1 MVPSINVKV
10 VQFNGE
16 DILEKVEL
24 QPSEKVSTL
33 IDKVKHALGHAPG
46 VDLIGTN
53 GDKLLKDLSIEE
65 SGLQDGET
73 ITALLKPPIVPTVL
87 KFNPGGGGMS
97 AELKID
103 GSVEFINVPDD
114 PNPSS
119 HVPVP
124 FSKVQSQLVDVQS
137 IYKTDGI
144 HLRSTHGAFAALKAD
159 GGVVAWGHRAGNP
172 GSVQSQ
178 LVDVVGICSTEAAFA
193 AIKADGSI
201 VSWGDYSDPPTRLG
215 DDGVVMS
222 DGRIHKWGAPDTVKD
237 PHTKIGM
244 PKKVEEL
251 ALKLKA
257 EGKLK

>member
-1 MVPSINVKV
+1 
-10 VQFNGE
+10 
-16 DILEKVEL
+16 LEKVEL

-53 GDKLLKDLSIEE
+53 GNKLLKDLSIEE
-65 SGLQDGET
+65 SGLQDDET
-73 ITALLKPPIVPTVL
+73 ITALLKPSIVPTVL
-87 KFNPGGGGMS
+87 KFHPGGPGMS
-97 AELKID
+97 AELKVD
-103 GSVEFINVPDD
+103 GSVEFINVPATNIDS
-114 PNPSS
+114 NPSS

-124 FSKVQSQLVDVQS
+124 FSQVQSQLVDVQS
-137 IYKTDGI
+137 IYKTDGF
-144 HLRSTHGAFAALKAD
+144 HLRSSHGAFAALKAD
-159 GGVVAWGHRAGNP
+159 GGVVAWGHWAGNP

-222 DGRIHKWGAPDTVKD
+222 DGRIHKWGAPDTHKA
-237 PHTKIGM
+237 PGTEIGM